1 MKKRTRLIFLL
12 LSTVMLVCL
21 GRYVKGDFSFLLNDF
36 WFTSG
41 LLLLILLS
49 LIDQPHFSKDSNIFI
64 NAITG
69 AISLLLID
77 VLDRDWVFWFF
88 LSSTGYLAISSLIII
103 WLRDKPL
110 IEEKKGVQFISRLN
124 RQIGRPEAVFSAFF
138 LWGAL
143 NQFGV
148 NSNEFNALLLFWVVF
163 MIINIPAI
171 AGLLNLLF
179 EKSSKVKEENAVGRI
194 FRVQAKNTFLIKLF
208 IDANNSIK
216 TFDFVEFKFNGDKD
230 SLVRKGFVLES
241 YVLNEEQWI
250 KVLTAPVISAL
261 FSSKSNYS
269 KHTTDIIYKISEAP
283 NSDFLDRFIGMV
295 AENTTIGKLRF
306 TYNPKNSIQEGQLIE
321 VNVGNELIYYQ
332 VIEGITRL
340 EQLEEKN
347 ESGFIIGE
355 AIQLGTWDKEKA
367 RFEKFGWIPNINTPL
382 LKAGKVDDVNIGEG
396 EYQIGHIP
404 NSNFPVI
411 MDKEF
416 SLTHHTA
423 IFGVTGTGKSVFS
436 RNLIREHLKEDNV
449 KVICIDFTGEYKN
462 KFDDLK
468 PVDVISSDVSSQAF
482 KDINEI
488 EMMVSNNYNKES
500 EASIAKRKVVSSCMH
515 EEIINFMKNEEAK
528 ISIFELPEVDNTS
541 GILEYTRLFFK
552 LLFHIAKK
560 DNSYGN
566 KVCLVLEEAHTV
578 IPEWNFTGIADKS
591 AQSLLNSIA
600 QIALQGRKYNV
611 GLLVIAQRTANVSKT
626 VLTQCNTIISFQ
638 VFDKTSTDFLAN
650 YFGQGIANT
659 LPNLKFRQAIAA
671 GKALK
676 SNVPMIFEVPEILEE

>member
-103 WLRDKPL
+103 WLRGKPL

-321 VNVGNELIYYQ
+321 VNVRNELIYYQ

>member
-591 AQSLLNSIA
+591 A
-600 QIALQGRKYNV
+600 
-611 GLLVIAQRTANVSKT
+611 
-626 VLTQCNTIISFQ
+626 
-638 VFDKTSTDFLAN
+638 
-650 YFGQGIANT
+650 
-659 LPNLKFRQAIAA
+659 
-671 GKALK
+671 
-676 SNVPMIFEVPEILEE
+676 